1 MVKIDLITGF
11 LGSGKTTFIRKYAS
25 YLMSQGQ
32 NIGILEN
39 DYGAINVDM
48 MLLSDL
54 RGDNCELEMVSGGC
68 DRDCHRRRFKTKL
81 ISMGMCGY
89 DRVLIE
95 PSGIFDMDEFFDTL
109 HEEPLDCWYEI
120 GNVIAIVD
128 AKLDPNLS
136 EQADYVLASEAA
148 NAGLIV
154 LSRSQEASPEEI
166 GQTIMHLNHA
176 LAQVKCKREIDVSH
190 ILSTDWN
197 SFTKEDFT
205 RISSCGYDPASYV
218 KQDVDDNGDFDSL
231 FFMNRHLTETQL
243 REAVKEIMS
252 SSSCGS
258 VFRIKGF
265 QKLEDGTWIELN
277 ATRQTTEIH
286 PIREGQEVLI
296 VIGEGLVKEEIE
308 KRIAGEEQ
316 KTGLE

>member
-68 DRDCHRRRFKTKL
+68 DSDCHRRRFKTKL

-89 DRVLIE
+89 DRVLVE

-109 HEEPLDCWYEI
+109 HEEPLDGWYEI

-154 LSRSQEASPEEI
+154 LSRSQEAAPEQIKE
-166 GQTIMHLNHA
+166 TINHLNRA
-176 LAQVKCKREIDVSH
+176 LTQVKCKREIDESH
-190 ILSTDWN
+190 ILSTDW
-197 SFTKEDFT
+197 SAFTDADFA
-205 RISSCGYDPASYV
+205 RIVSCGYDPAGYV
-218 KQDVDDNGDFDSL
+218 KQDVEDGGDFDSL
-231 FFMNRHLTETQL
+231 FFMNRHLTEAQL
-243 REAVKEIMS
+243 RKAVDEIMTS
-252 SSSCGS
+252 PSCGS

-265 QKLEDGTWIELN
+265 QKLQDGTWIELN
-277 ATRQTTEIH
+277 ATRQATEIH
-286 PIREGQEVLI
+286 PIKEGQEVLI

-308 KRIAGEEQ
+308 ERIEREERQ
-316 KTGLE
+316 KTD

>member
-54 RGDNCELEMVSGGC
+54 RCDNCELEMVSGGC

-109 HEEPLDCWYEI
+109 HEEPLDRWYEI
-120 GNVIAIVD
+120 GNVITIID

-136 EQADYVLASEAA
+136 KQADYVLASEAA

-166 GQTIMHLNHA
+166 EQTITHLNHA
-176 LAQVKCKREIDVSH
+176 LAQVKCKREIDASH

-197 SFTKEDFT
+197 SFTEEDFA

-218 KQDVDDNGDFDSL
+218 KQNVDDNGDFDSL
-231 FFMNRHLTETQL
+231 FFMNRHLTEAQL
-243 REAVKEIMS
+243 REAVKETMDS
-252 SSSCGS
+252 PSCGS

-286 PIREGQEVLI
+286 PIKEGQEVLI

-308 KRIAGEEQ
+308 KRIGGEE
-316 KTGLE
+316 K

>member
-1 MVKIDLITGF
+1 
-11 LGSGKTTFIRKYAS
+11 
-25 YLMSQGQ
+25 
-32 NIGILEN
+32 
-39 DYGAINVDM
+39 

-109 HEEPLDCWYEI
+109 HEEPLDRWYEI

-154 LSRSQEASPEEI
+154 LSRSQEASQEEI

-176 LAQVKCKREIDVSH
+176 LAQVKCKREIDASH

-197 SFTKEDFT
+197 SFTKEDFA

-231 FFMNRHLTETQL
+231 FFMNRHLTEAQL
-243 REAVKEIMS
+243 REAVKEIMNS
-252 SSSCGS
+252 PACGS

-286 PIREGQEVLI
+286 PIKEGQEVLI

-308 KRIAGEEQ
+308 KRVGGEEQ
-316 KTGLE
+316 